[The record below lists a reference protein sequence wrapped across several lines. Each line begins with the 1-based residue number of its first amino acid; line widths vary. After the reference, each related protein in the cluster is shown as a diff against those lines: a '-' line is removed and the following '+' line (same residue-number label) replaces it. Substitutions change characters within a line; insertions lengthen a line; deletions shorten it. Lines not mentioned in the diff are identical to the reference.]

1 MHVVAPYFFPYAID
15 PFMSTPIKIL
25 MILTS
30 QATMGDD
37 PRPTGVWFEEL
48 STPYYAFVD
57 AGAQVD
63 IASIAGGKIPI
74 DPHSLEADA
83 KSTPSVARFIS
94 DATAMQKIQ
103 VSMKIDALSTE
114 GYSAV
119 FLPGGHGTMWDLPKS
134 SQLADLLSSAWSNGK
149 VISAVCH
156 GPAGL
161 VNVKD
166 ASGKPL
172 LAGRRVSAFTNSE
185 EAAAGL
191 TDKVPFL
198 LETRI
203 RTLGAKYQSGT
214 DFQPYAVRDGR
225 LVTGQNPASS
235 EKVAHLVLEAIQ
247 QTR

>member
-1 MHVVAPYFFPYAID
+1 
-15 PFMSTPIKIL
+15 MSTTIKIL
-25 MILTS
+25 VILTS

-63 IASIAGGKIPI
+63 IASIAGGEIPI
-74 DPHSLEADA
+74 DPHSLEAEG
-83 KSTPSVARFIS
+83 KNPPSVERFLK
-94 DATAMQKIQ
+94 DASAMQKIE
-103 VSMKIDALSTE
+103 VSMKIDGQSTE

-134 SQLADLLSSAWSNGK
+134 TELASLLSTAWAEGK
-149 VISAVCH
+149 VVSAVCH

-166 ASGKPL
+166 TNGQPL
-172 LAGRRVSAFTNSE
+172 VAGRRVAAFTDSE

-203 RTLGAKYQSGT
+203 RGLGAKYESGP
-214 DFQPYAVRDGR
+214 DFQPFAVRDGK

-235 EKVAHLVLEAIQ
+235 EEVARLVLEAVHE
-247 QTR
+247 TR

>member
-1 MHVVAPYFFPYAID
+1 
-15 PFMSTPIKIL
+15 MSTPIKIL

-48 STPYYAFVD
+48 ATPYYAFVD

-63 IASIAGGKIPI
+63 IASIAGGKIPV
-74 DPHSLEADA
+74 DPHSLEAGG
-83 KSTPSVARFIS
+83 KNPPSVERFLK
-94 DATAMQKIQ
+94 DAVAMRKIE
-103 VSMKIDALSTE
+103 VSMKIDGLSAE

-119 FLPGGHGTMWDLPKS
+119 FLPGGHGTMWDLPRS
-134 SQLADLLSSAWSNGK
+134 IGLASLLATAWANGK
-149 VISAVCH
+149 VVSAVCH

-166 ASGKPL
+166 ADGQPL
-172 LAGRRVSAFTNSE
+172 VAGRRVAAFTDSE

-203 RTLGAKYQSGT
+203 RGLGARFERGP
-214 DFQPYAVRDGR
+214 DFQPFAVRDGQ

-235 EKVAHLVLEAIQ
+235 EKVAKLVLEAVHEAQ
-247 QTR
+247 

>member
-1 MHVVAPYFFPYAID
+1 
-15 PFMSTPIKIL
+15 MSTPIKIL

-37 PRPTGVWFEEL
+37 PRLTGVWFEEL

-63 IASIAGGKIPI
+63 IASIVGGKIPI
-74 DPHSLEADA
+74 DPHSLEGEGHHP
-83 KSTPSVARFIS
+83 PSVERFLKDTS
-94 DATAMQKIQ
+94 AMRKIE
-103 VSMKIDALSTE
+103 VSMKIDGLSTE

-119 FLPGGHGTMWDLPKS
+119 FLPGGHGTMWDFPKS
-134 SQLADLLSSAWSNGK
+134 KQLADLLSAAWTEGK
-149 VISAVCH
+149 VVSAVCH

-166 ASGKPL
+166 VHGQPIV
-172 LAGRRVSAFTNSE
+172 AGRRVSAFTDSE
-185 EAAAGL
+185 EAAAEL

-203 RTLGAKYQSGT
+203 CSQGANFQRGP
-214 DFQPYAVRDGR
+214 DFQPFAVRDGN

-235 EKVAHLVLEAIQ
+235 EQVARLVLDAIQ
-247 QTR
+247 EAH

>member
-1 MHVVAPYFFPYAID
+1 
-15 PFMSTPIKIL
+15 MSATLKIL

-30 QATMGDD
+30 QATLGDN

-57 AGAQVD
+57 AGAEVD

-74 DPHSLEADA
+74 DPHSLEAEGNNP
-83 KSTPSVARFIS
+83 PSVERFLK
-94 DATAMQKIQ
+94 DPAAMRKIE
-103 VSMKIDALSTE
+103 LSTRIDGLGTV
-114 GYSAV
+114 GYAAA
-119 FLPGGHGTMWDLPKS
+119 FLPGGHGTMWDLPQS
-134 SQLADLLSSAWSNGK
+134 AQLAKLLSNAWAEGK
-149 VISAVCH
+149 VVSAVCH

-166 ASGKPL
+166 SHGQPL
-172 LAGRRVSAFTNSE
+172 VAGRRVAAFTNSE

-191 TDKVPFL
+191 TDAVPFL

-203 RTLGAKYQSGT
+203 LALGARYESGP
-214 DFQPYAVRDGR
+214 DFQPFAVRDGN

-235 EKVAHLVLEAIQ
+235 AEVARLVLDIVRQ
-247 QTR
+247 PH

>member
-1 MHVVAPYFFPYAID
+1 
-15 PFMSTPIKIL
+15 MSTAINIL

-48 STPYYAFVD
+48 STPYYAFID

-74 DPHSLEADA
+74 DPHSLEATG
-83 KSTPSVARFIS
+83 KNPPSVERFLKDEAALAKLEGS
-94 DATAMQKIQ
+94 L
-103 VSMKIDALSTE
+103 KIDKVTPR
-114 GYSAV
+114 GYAAV
-119 FLPGGHGTMWDLPKS
+119 FLPGGHGTMWDLPGS
-134 SQLADLLSSAWSNGK
+134 PRLAELLSAAWAEGK
-149 VISAVCH
+149 IVSAVCH

-166 ASGKPL
+166 ANGRAL
-172 LAGRRVSAFTNSE
+172 VAGRRVAAFTNSE
-185 EAAAGL
+185 ETAAGL

-203 RTLGAKYQSGT
+203 RGLGANYQSGP
-214 DFQPYAVRDGR
+214 DFQPFAVRDGK

-235 EKVAHLVLEAIQ
+235 GEVARLVLQAIREVQ
-247 QTR
+247 

>member
-1 MHVVAPYFFPYAID
+1 
-15 PFMSTPIKIL
+15 MSTTIKIL

-48 STPYYAFVD
+48 STPYYSFVD

-63 IASIAGGKIPI
+63 IASIAGGKIPV
-74 DPHSLEADA
+74 DPHSLEAEG
-83 KSTPSVARFIS
+83 KNPPSVERFLK
-94 DATAMQKIQ
+94 DKAAMAKLEG
-103 VSMKIDALSTE
+103 SFKIDNVTPE
-114 GYSAV
+114 GYAAV
-119 FLPGGHGTMWDLPKS
+119 FLPGGHGTMWDMPKS
-134 SQLADLLSSAWSNGK
+134 TRLAELLFTAWGQGK
-149 VISAVCH
+149 VVSAVCH

-166 ASGKPL
+166 VNGQPL
-172 LAGRRVSAFTNSE
+172 VAGRRVAAFTDSE

-203 RTLGAKYQSGT
+203 RALGANYQSGP
-214 DFQPYAVRDGR
+214 DFQPFAVRDGK

-235 EKVAHLVLEAIQ
+235 KKVAELVLEAVREAQ
-247 QTR
+247 